1 MTDHQWEL
9 LKKVVKGEDVNPLP
23 AGFII
28 DCPWLPN
35 WYGIRIIDYFSND
48 QLWLDANL
56 KAINTFP
63 DVMFLPGFWSE
74 YGMCTEPS
82 AFGARCT
89 FPLDEFPHAH
99 IVINSSDEIDSL
111 IDPDPRTDGLLPF
124 VLNRL
129 KIAQPKIED
138 AGHKIRFA
146 VARGPLNIANYLMG
160 TTEFLMMMI
169 SEPENADKLV
179 RKITNFLKNWIELQR
194 ETFPSIDGIFLLDD
208 IIGFIGEEEFKTFG
222 LPYFKELYD
231 TDVSI
236 KFLHNDAPCKVSAPF
251 LPKMGINLFNMGFD
265 ITLNELKEL
274 TQNKITLLGNIPP
287 RDVLASGTKDEVIK
301 TTSELIKSLS
311 SRNRIIMSCG
321 GGMPPGV
328 KTENINAFINTV
340 KKL

>member
-1 MTDHQWEL
+1 MTDLQWEL

-23 AGFII
+23 TGFII

-56 KAINTFP
+56 KAIDTFP

-89 FPLDEFPHAH
+89 FPPDEFPHAH

-129 KIAQPKIED
+129 KIAQPKIEA

-169 SEPENADKLV
+169 SEPENANKLV

-251 LPKMGINLFNMGFD
+251 LPDMGINLFNMGFD

-287 RDVLASGTKDEVIK
+287 RDVLASGTEDDVIK
-301 TTSELIKSLS
+301 ATSELIKSLS
-311 SRNRIIMSCG
+311 NRNRIIMSCG

-328 KTENINAFINTV
+328 TTENINAFINTV
-340 KKL
+340 KKS